1 MKNLTKLFVASLLVV
16 SGAQAQ
22 VTLNDFS
29 AVLNPNLT
37 FFYGSWEATGS
48 TDGSSNPN
56 AAFTQGTGLYEISA
70 ANATDSADSKLE
82 FFYETPLNIGTNM
95 YLAVTAAELATNLAS
110 SFQITLVDS
119 LGRTAYAAFAID
131 TFLVGSY
138 TSQVAPITMQ
148 SGFNS
153 SSIDSFFISGG
164 QPGSTIRF
172 NVGFDHISAVSAIPE
187 PSTYAALLALAA
199 LGFVAYRRRL
209 AVAA

>member
-48 TDGSSNPN
+48 TDGSPSPN
-56 AAFTQGTGLYEISA
+56 ATFTQGAGLYEISA

-95 YLAVTAAELATNLAS
+95 YLAVTATELPTNLAS

-119 LGRTAYAAFAID
+119 LGKTAYAAFAID
-131 TFLVGSY
+131 TFLVGAYSMQ
-138 TSQVAPITMQ
+138 SSLLTMQ

-153 SSIDSFFISGG
+153 ASIDSFFISGG

-172 NVGFDHISAVSAIPE
+172 NIGLDHIAAVAIPE
-187 PSTYAALLALAA
+187 PSTYVALLALAV
-199 LGFVAYRRRL
+199 LGFVAYRRRF